1 MDLLVSF
8 QSSLPDALASAA
20 LLSALM
26 IAGWIMRRTLKLRA
40 DFQPQVA
47 RRWNANIRN
56 ALLLVAA
63 IGLLMIWAPQLR
75 TFALS
80 LTAVAVAIVVATKEL
95 LLCLS
100 GAAFRTFT
108 RAFAIGDI
116 IEIGSNRGEVIDI
129 SLLATRLRET
139 DHRGGPGRTQA
150 QSTVIPHSLLFTQPV
165 RILARADTLS
175 EHIFALV
182 FETRLDLFSRLDAIR
197 SIAVSA
203 CEQASTEDQLVDPAP
218 FEDLRVSVTTTEL
231 GRLKLEFSL
240 MARPENAATL
250 ERSVT
255 SAVGSF
261 VLSIKT
267 DGCAT

>member
-1 MDLLVSF
+1 M
-8 QSSLPDALASAA
+8 
-20 LLSALM
+20 
-26 IAGWIMRRTLKLRA
+26 
-40 DFQPQVA
+40 
-47 RRWNANIRN
+47 
-56 ALLLVAA
+56 
-63 IGLLMIWAPQLR
+63 
-75 TFALS
+75 
-80 LTAVAVAIVVATKEL
+80 VATKEL

-182 FETRLDLFSRLDAIR
+182 FETKLDLFSRRDAIR

-203 CEQASTEDQLVDPAP
+203 CGQASTEDQQVDPAP

-231 GRLKLEFSL
+231 GRLKLAFSL
-240 MARPENAATL
+240 MARPENAASL